1 MMFEPKW
8 AVEVFHLWPVAII
21 FWIGSPFKKAF
32 CVVLCGDAD
41 GEAGWVLMSKSLRRL
56 VMMLCALDMMLDLA
70 DCVLNLLGGA
80 GW

>member
-1 MMFEPKW
+1 MW
-8 AVEVFHLWPVAII
+8 
-21 FWIGSPFKKAF
+21 F
-32 CVVLCGDAD
+32 CVDDD

-70 DCVLNLLGGA
+70 EYVLNLLGGA

>member
-21 FWIGSPFKKAF
+21 FLIGSPFKKAF
-32 CVVLCGDAD
+32 GVVLCGDDD
-41 GEAGWVLMSKSLRRL
+41 GEAGWVLMRKSLRRL
-56 VMMLCALDMMLDLA
+56 VMMLCALAMMLEIPDY
-70 DCVLNLLGGA
+70 VLNLLGGA

>member
-21 FWIGSPFKKAF
+21 FLIGSPFKKAF
-32 CVVLCGDAD
+32 CVVLCGDAA

>member
-1 MMFEPKW
+1 MRFEPKC

-21 FWIGSPFKKAF
+21 FLIGSPFKKAF

-41 GEAGWVLMSKSLRRL
+41 GGAGWVLMGKSLRRL
-56 VMMLCALDMMLDLA
+56 VMMLCALDMMLELA
-70 DCVLNLLGGA
+70 DYVLNLLGGA